1 MNDDEEFDPSE
12 TPLVNRKLTAGRPQL
27 HTRGRP
33 PKHLDSP
40 LVKQKASSSLN
51 AAERNMKVGQQRG
64 AETNVSQMAE
74 EKPLGKHKV
83 LGLYVQSSTNEIVFY
98 V

>member
-12 TPLVNRKLTAGRPQL
+12 TPLVNRKLAAGRPQL

-40 LVKQKASSSLN
+40 LVKQRASSSMN
-51 AAERNMKVGQQRG
+51 AVERNIMVGQQQRVE
-64 AETNVSQMAE
+64 ANVSQMAE
-74 EKPLGKHKV
+74 EKPLGRHKV